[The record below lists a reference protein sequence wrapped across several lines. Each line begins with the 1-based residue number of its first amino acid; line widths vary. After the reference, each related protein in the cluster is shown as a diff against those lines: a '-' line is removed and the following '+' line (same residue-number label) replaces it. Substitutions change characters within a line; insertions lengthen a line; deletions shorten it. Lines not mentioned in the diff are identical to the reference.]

1 MYFIK
6 MHVYIYILMEKP
18 ETTEIPSQETQA
30 TKEEPKK
37 EKRVINEV
45 EDTKAISEGKQKGD
59 KQFQIDQ
66 KQAIREYS
74 NTLQLIRDIKE
85 SYEGD
90 KGSEFLKFVLENE
103 IKIVSNLAL
112 CNTKL
117 KNYEKAIDFDLEV
130 NKTKPRLL
138 ID

>member
-1 MYFIK
+1 
-6 MHVYIYILMEKP
+6 MEKP
-18 ETTEIPSQETQA
+18 ETTEVPNQERQT
-30 TKEEPKK
+30 TNEPEKV
-37 EKRVINEV
+37 KRVVNEV
-45 EDTKAISEGKQKGD
+45 EDRKAINEGKQKGD

-74 NTLQLIRDIKE
+74 NTLQTIRDVKE

-90 KGSEFLKFVLENE
+90 KGSEFFKFVLENE

-117 KNYEKAIDFDLEV
+117 KNYEKAIDYDLEV
-130 NKTKPRLL
+130 NINNIRS
-138 ID
+138 

>member
-1 MYFIK
+1 
-6 MHVYIYILMEKP
+6 MENP
-18 ETTEIPSQETQA
+18 ETTENPSQETQT

-37 EKRVINEV
+37 EKRVIDEV
-45 EDTKAISEGKQKGD
+45 EDRKAISEGKQKGD

-74 NTLQLIRDIKE
+74 NTLQLIRDIKH

-90 KGSEFLKFVLENE
+90 KGSEFFKFVLENE
-103 IKIVSNLAL
+103 IKTVSNLAL

-117 KNYEKAIDFDLEV
+117 KNYEKAIDYDLEV
-130 NKTKPRLL
+130 NKK
-138 ID
+138 

>member
-1 MYFIK
+1 
-6 MHVYIYILMEKP
+6 MEKP